1 MKLEDSG
8 KNLHI
13 NDPLEKNENLNLFV
27 QLMDPTQ
34 TFRKMSRINNCEDV
48 LDNRILKVLT
58 KPYGGLNEI
67 LSIVELNIQKK
78 SNEFDIIVLDT
89 PPGGHFLDFL
99 DSMDRIKVFF
109 DQSFVDIFQYLG
121 KKIDD
126 KKTLN
131 FGKRIVTAIASSGV
145 KKLLSYLDKVT
156 GEKFVDEFVDAVIA
170 IYKTKGSFIEALDMQ
185 KTLRDKNYSHWYL
198 VTSVEQN
205 KLQEALELQ
214 ARAKELFSTDS
225 SIILNK
231 CLEVELMN
239 WEAQT
244 EFDKAL
250 KMSLLNKELNLK
262 DNLKKL
268 FKNVFEF
275 PEIISLSPKEHVNAL
290 SIHWAKLT

>member
-99 DSMDRIKVFF
+99 DS
-109 DQSFVDIFQYLG
+109 
-121 KKIDD
+121 
-126 KKTLN
+126 
-131 FGKRIVTAIASSGV
+131 IVTAIASSGV